1 MENINQPNETPN
13 ETPDKSPNETPGT
26 SPLEDQSFREI
37 FRELWRRT
45 VDFVQDITDIQEGS
59 DQVGT
64 INSIMANKTMTGANV
79 WLLISAII
87 VASIGLDTNSPAVII
102 GAMLISPLMSPILGV
117 GLSVAINNRNTLRT
131 SLQHFGIALGVS
143 LVTSF
148 LYFRFTPLS
157 SAEPTSE
164 MLARTSPTILDVLI
178 AFFGGI
184 AGIVSTTRLEKSN
197 AIPGVAIATAL
208 LPPVCVSGYGLAHG
222 EWWIFINALY
232 LFFINSVF
240 VALATFLIVRLL
252 DFPYKQYINEQ
263 EKFRAQLIMVG
274 FVILVIVPS
283 AFIFSSVLK
292 DIRQQHYLKEYV
304 KENFD
309 DTFTT
314 TDKLDGTDSLE
325 LNVFWFGKP
334 MIAADSLQH
343 AKQLSS
349 WRIAFRVVQS
359 DYGEE
364 FANSIRR
371 SMQSEELMQALSDE
385 RKSKERLIN
394 EKNELAAQIEF
405 LKADQV
411 ILEDIGKEYKITF
424 PELQGL
430 SYGTMYA
437 TTDSTC
443 LPVPTLSFRWS
454 RDITKN
460 QKTDYEKRIA
470 TQFRERFELDTVI
483 VNN

>member
-1 MENINQPNETPN
+1 MENNNQPKETPSK
-13 ETPDKSPNETPGT
+13 E
-26 SPLEDQSFREI
+26 PLQQQSFRDI
-37 FRELWRRT
+37 AQELWRRV
-45 VDFVQDITDIQEGS
+45 VDFVQKITDIQEGS
-59 DQVGT
+59 DQIGT

-131 SLQHFGIALGVS
+131 SLKHFGIALGVS
-143 LVTSF
+143 LLTSF
-148 LYFRFTPLS
+148 LYFKFTPLS
-157 SAEPTSE
+157 NAEPTSE

-178 AFFGGI
+178 AFFGGL

-208 LPPVCVSGYGLAHG
+208 LPPVCVSGYGMAHG
-222 EWWIFINALY
+222 EWWIFVNALY

-252 DFPYKQYINEQ
+252 DFPYKEYINEQ
-263 EKFRAQLIMVG
+263 EKVRAQLIIVG
-274 FVILVIVPS
+274 FVILVVVPS

-292 DIRQQHYLKEYV
+292 DIRQKQFLKDYV
-304 KENFD
+304 QENFD

-314 TDKLDGTDSLE
+314 TDKLEGTDSLE

-334 MIAADSLQH
+334 MIAADSSQH
-343 AKQLSS
+343 AKKLSE
-349 WRIAFRVVQS
+349 WKIAFRIVMS
-359 DYGEE
+359 EYGQE

-371 SMQSEELMQALSDE
+371 SMESEELMQALSDE

-394 EKNELAAQIEF
+394 EKNELLSKIDLLQS
-405 LKADQV
+405 DQV
-411 ILEDIGKEYKITF
+411 ILNDISRELKQTY
-424 PELQGL
+424 PELQGI
-430 SYGTMYA
+430 SYGTMYE
-437 TTDSTC
+437 TTDSTSF
-443 LPVPTLSFRWS
+443 PVPT
-454 RDITKN
+454 ITFKWKN
-460 QKTDYEKRIA
+460 IATRSQRNDYEKRISI
-470 TQFRERFELDTVI
+470 QLRERFELDTLI
-483 VNN
+483 INN

>member
-1 MENINQPNETPN
+1 MENINQPN

>member
-1 MENINQPNETPN
+1 MENKNQPNEAPN
-13 ETPDKSPNETPGT
+13 KP
-26 SPLEDQSFREI
+26 PLQDQSFGEI
-37 FRELWRRT
+37 LGELWRRIK
-45 VDFVQDITDIQEGS
+45 DFIQDITDIEEGS

-64 INSIMANKTMTGANV
+64 IKSIMANKTMTGANV

-117 GLSVAINNRNTLRT
+117 GLSVAINNRNTLKT
-131 SLQHFGIALGVS
+131 SLKHFGIALGVS

-157 SAEPTSE
+157 SVEPTSE

-222 EWWIFINALY
+222 EWWMFMNALY

-240 VALATFLIVRLL
+240 VALATFFIARLL
-252 DFPYKQYINEQ
+252 DFPQKQYINEQ

-283 AFIFSSVLK
+283 TFIFSSVVK
-292 DIRQQHYLKEYV
+292 DIRQKQYLKDYV
-304 KENFD
+304 KGNFD
-309 DTFTT
+309 NTFTT

-334 MIAADSLQH
+334 MNPGDSLQH
-343 AKQLSS
+343 AKALSN
-349 WRIAFRVVQS
+349 WRIAFRIVQS
-359 DYGEE
+359 EYGREY
-364 FANSIRR
+364 ADNIRR
-371 SMQSEELMQALSDE
+371 SMQSDELMQALTDE

-394 EKNELAAQIEF
+394 EKNELLSQIEL

-411 ILEDIGKEYKITF
+411 ILDNISKEYKTTF
-424 PELQGL
+424 PELEGL

-443 LPVPTLSFRWS
+443 FPVPTLSFRWN
-454 RDITKN
+454 DETTKK
-460 QKTDYEKRIA
+460 QQADYEIRIA

>member
-13 ETPDKSPNETPGT
+13 ETPDKSPKETPNT

-411 ILEDIGKEYKITF
+411 ILDDIGKEYKITF

-460 QKTDYEKRIA
+460 QQTDYEKRIA
-470 TQFRERFELDTVI
+470 TQFRERFELDTII

>member
-1 MENINQPNETPN
+1 LENINQPNETPN
-13 ETPDKSPNETPGT
+13 ETPDKSPKETPNT

-252 DFPYKQYINEQ
+252 DFY
-263 EKFRAQLIMVG
+263 
-274 FVILVIVPS
+274 
-283 AFIFSSVLK
+283 
-292 DIRQQHYLKEYV
+292 
-304 KENFD
+304 
-309 DTFTT
+309 
-314 TDKLDGTDSLE
+314 
-325 LNVFWFGKP
+325 
-334 MIAADSLQH
+334 
-343 AKQLSS
+343 
-349 WRIAFRVVQS
+349 
-359 DYGEE
+359 
-364 FANSIRR
+364 
-371 SMQSEELMQALSDE
+371 
-385 RKSKERLIN
+385 
-394 EKNELAAQIEF
+394 
-405 LKADQV
+405 
-411 ILEDIGKEYKITF
+411 
-424 PELQGL
+424 
-430 SYGTMYA
+430 
-437 TTDSTC
+437 
-443 LPVPTLSFRWS
+443 
-454 RDITKN
+454 
-460 QKTDYEKRIA
+460 
-470 TQFRERFELDTVI
+470 
-483 VNN
+483 

>member
-1 MENINQPNETPN
+1 MENTNQPNETPN
-13 ETPDKSPNETPGT
+13 PP
-26 SPLEDQSFREI
+26 PLQEQSFREI
-37 FRELWRRT
+37 LREIWRRT
-45 VDFVQDITDIQEGS
+45 VDFIQDITDIQEGS

-64 INSIMANKTMTGANV
+64 IKSIMANKTMTGSNV

-117 GLSVAINNRNTLRT
+117 GLSVAINNKNTLRT
-131 SLQHFGIALGVS
+131 SLKHFGIALGVS

-157 SAEPTSE
+157 SVEPTSE

-222 EWWIFINALY
+222 EWWIFVNALY

-252 DFPYKQYINEQ
+252 DFPQKQYINEQ
-263 EKFRAQLIMVG
+263 EKFRSQLIIVG
-274 FVILVIVPS
+274 FVILVVVPS
-283 AFIFSSVLK
+283 TFIFSSVLK
-292 DIRQQHYLKEYV
+292 DIRQKQYLKDYV

-343 AKQLSS
+343 AKQLSN

-359 DYGEE
+359 EYGEE

-371 SMQSEELMQALSDE
+371 SMESEELMQALSDE
-385 RKSKERLIN
+385 RKSKERLIR
-394 EKNELAAQIEF
+394 EKNELASQIEL

-411 ILEDIGKEYKITF
+411 ILDDISKEYKTTF
-424 PELQGL
+424 PELEGL

-443 LPVPTLSFRWS
+443 SPVPTLSFRWN
-454 RDITKN
+454 DETTKN
-460 QKTDYEKRIA
+460 QQADYEKRIA
-470 TQFRERFELDTVI
+470 IQFRERFELDTVI

>member
-1 MENINQPNETPN
+1 MENTNQPNETPN
-13 ETPDKSPNETPGT
+13 QP
-26 SPLEDQSFREI
+26 PLQDQSFNEI
-37 FRELWRRT
+37 LGELWRRT
-45 VDFVQDITDIQEGS
+45 KDFVQDITDIQEGS
-59 DQVGT
+59 DQIGT

-131 SLQHFGIALGVS
+131 SLKHFGIALGVS

-157 SAEPTSE
+157 SVEPTSE

-252 DFPYKQYINEQ
+252 DFPQKQYINEQ
-263 EKFRAQLIMVG
+263 EKFRAQLIIVG
-274 FVILVIVPS
+274 FVILVVVPS
-283 AFIFSSVLK
+283 TFIFSSVLK
-292 DIRQQHYLKEYV
+292 DIRQKQYMKDYV
-304 KENFD
+304 EENFED
-309 DTFTT
+309 SFTT
-314 TDKLDGTDSLE
+314 TNKLEGTDSLE

-334 MIAADSLQH
+334 INSGDSLQH
-343 AKQLSS
+343 AKALSD
-349 WRIAFRVVQS
+349 WRISFRVVQS
-359 DYGEE
+359 EYGREY
-364 FANSIRR
+364 ADNIRR
-371 SMQSEELMQALSDE
+371 SMQSDELMEALRDE
-385 RKSKERLIN
+385 KKSKERLIN
-394 EKNELAAQIEF
+394 EKKDLEKQIEL
-405 LKADQV
+405 LKADRV
-411 ILEDIGKEYKITF
+411 ILDDVSKELKTTY
-424 PELQGL
+424 PELDRI
-430 SYGTMYA
+430 SFGTMFE

-443 LPVPTLSFRWS
+443 SPIPTISFRWNKDAAKKQQS
-454 RDITKN
+454 
-460 QKTDYEKRIA
+460 DYEKRIS
-470 TQFRERFELDTVI
+470 TMFIERFELDTII

>member
-1 MENINQPNETPN
+1 
-13 ETPDKSPNETPGT
+13 
-26 SPLEDQSFREI
+26 
-37 FRELWRRT
+37 
-45 VDFVQDITDIQEGS
+45 
-59 DQVGT
+59 
-64 INSIMANKTMTGANV
+64 
-79 WLLISAII
+79 
-87 VASIGLDTNSPAVII
+87 
-102 GAMLISPLMSPILGV
+102 
-117 GLSVAINNRNTLRT
+117 
-131 SLQHFGIALGVS
+131 
-143 LVTSF
+143 
-148 LYFRFTPLS
+148 
-157 SAEPTSE
+157 
-164 MLARTSPTILDVLI
+164 
-178 AFFGGI
+178 
-184 AGIVSTTRLEKSN
+184 
-197 AIPGVAIATAL
+197 
-208 LPPVCVSGYGLAHG
+208 
-222 EWWIFINALY
+222 
-232 LFFINSVF
+232 
-240 VALATFLIVRLL
+240 
-252 DFPYKQYINEQ
+252 
-263 EKFRAQLIMVG
+263 MVG

-411 ILEDIGKEYKITF
+411 ILDDIGKEYKITF

-460 QKTDYEKRIA
+460 QQTDYEKRIA
-470 TQFRERFELDTVI
+470 TQFRERFELDTII

>member
-1 MENINQPNETPN
+1 LENINQPNETPN
-13 ETPDKSPNETPGT
+13 ETPDKSPKETPNT

-411 ILEDIGKEYKITF
+411 ILDDIGKEYKITF

-460 QKTDYEKRIA
+460 QQTDYEKRIA
-470 TQFRERFELDTVI
+470 TQFRERFELDTII